1 MVRREHTLQITS
13 PISRFIDHDDKV
25 SEVKLGDAY
34 ALTSRAW
41 LARFKVPYSQCGCH
55 QGDLSAI
62 DEGLS
67 SIIPHKLKF
76 WNKGESKTDQ
86 RRRAIEKVI
95 AEMEVGERDASHPSV
110 HNLVVVSHE
119 PVVVNMG
126 ADVCR
131 SRLLLHNDRGPNV

>member
-1 MVRREHTLQITS
+1 MQITS

-34 ALTSRAW
+34 DLTSRAW

-62 DEGLS
+62 DGGMGS
-67 SIIPHKLKF
+67 AIPDKLKF

-86 RRRAIEKVI
+86 RKRAIEKVI
-95 AEMEVGERDASHPSV
+95 AGMEVGERVASHPSV
-110 HNLVVVSHE
+110 HNLMVVSSRR
-119 PVVVNMG
+119 
-126 ADVCR
+126 AD
-131 SRLLLHNDRGPNV
+131 HDRG